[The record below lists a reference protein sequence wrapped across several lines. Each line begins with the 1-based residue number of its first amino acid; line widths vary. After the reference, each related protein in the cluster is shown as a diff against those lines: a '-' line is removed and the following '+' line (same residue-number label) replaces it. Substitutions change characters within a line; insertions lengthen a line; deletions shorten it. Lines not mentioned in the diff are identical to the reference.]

1 MEFSCLEN
9 EDFGL
14 AKSFTT
20 APLGLIA
27 PSFNFNQKENEDVEN
42 ECVNNLERDVVSDG
56 LCFKLAPGEDVFLT
70 NYLTFIIVSSF
81 L

>member
-20 APLGLIA
+20 APISLIA
-27 PSFNFNQKENEDVEN
+27 PSFNFKQKEREEIETEGQVDFN
-42 ECVNNLERDVVSDG
+42 RDVISDG
-56 LCFKLAPGEDVFLT
+56 LCFKLAPGEDVILT
-70 NYLTFIIVSSF
+70 N
-81 L
+81 